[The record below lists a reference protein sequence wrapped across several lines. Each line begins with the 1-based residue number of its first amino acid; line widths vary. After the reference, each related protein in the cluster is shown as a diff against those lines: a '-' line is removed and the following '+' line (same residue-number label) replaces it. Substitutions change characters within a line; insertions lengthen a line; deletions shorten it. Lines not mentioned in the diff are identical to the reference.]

1 MFGLTKKYILFALSI
16 LPFICFNKTLL
27 SSNLLNSNET
37 NNINKS
43 LYILG
48 PGDEIFLKIYDNDD
62 FSRSLYILSDGTS
75 TFPLIGNINISGLTI
90 KNATEKLRKL
100 YSNELLNPELSIEVK
115 DPRPIRVSL
124 IGEIK
129 NPGIYSMDTSK
140 NSRVDS
146 EFIFTSGI
154 PTVVDAIQ
162 KAGGISNNAN
172 IKNIKLM
179 RKLPLNDDQGL
190 EKYNVSYLNLNELL
204 KEGTQSQNPPLFD
217 GDIIKIPKVTIN
229 DNRTN
234 YDLLSF
240 NLSPKI
246 IEVNVVGEV
255 INPGKKK
262 MLSKSSLSQAIL
274 SAGGLSKWGSN
285 KKNVILYR
293 INRNGSVQ
301 KKKFKFDLN
310 AEISDSKN
318 PILKDGDTILIGR
331 TNTAGA
337 INNISG
343 FNLAIDTIL
352 KSITI
357 FKLFDD

>member
-1 MFGLTKKYILFALSI
+1 MLGLTKKYILFALSI
-16 LPFICFNKTLL
+16 SPLLFFNQPLL
-27 SSNLLNSNET
+27 SSDLIKSNET
-37 NNINKS
+37 NNVNKS

-48 PGDEIFLKIYDNDD
+48 PGDEIFLKIYDNDE
-62 FSRSLYILSDGTS
+62 FSGSLHILSDGTS

-90 KNATEKLRKL
+90 ENATEKLRKL

-140 NSRVDS
+140 NSSVDS
-146 EFIFTSGI
+146 EFIFITGI

-162 KAGGISNNAN
+162 KAGGISKNAN
-172 IKNIKLM
+172 IQNIKLM
-179 RKLPLNDDQGL
+179 RKLPLNNNKKL
-190 EKYNVSYLNLNELL
+190 ENYKVSYLNLIELL
-204 KEGTQSQNPPLFD
+204 EEGTQSQNPPLFD
-217 GDIIKIPKVTIN
+217 GDIIKIPKVSIN
-229 DNRTN
+229 NISTN

-255 INPGKKK
+255 TSPGKKK
-262 MLSKSSLSQAIL
+262 IPNKSSLSQAIL

-285 KKNVILYR
+285 KKNVVLYR
-293 INRNGSVQ
+293 INKNGSIQ
-301 KKKFKFDLN
+301 KRKFKFDLN
-310 AEISDSKN
+310 AEISESKN
-318 PILKDGDTILIGR
+318 PILKDGDTILVGR

-337 INNISG
+337 VNNISG
-343 FNLAIDTIL
+343 FNMAVDTIF
-352 KSITI
+352 KSISI